1 MFFLLFFL
9 LSLLIFHKKAADLV
23 RRTYRRRSD
32 LSPFT
37 RNGLRMY
44 FCRIV
49 HQRGKNLTEKIR
61 RLPIKGNMD
70 AQYSPELR
78 AACCEQ
84 TPSAEF
90 RSTVT
95 KFESFAWIC
104 CICGIFSK
112 ISKNIYA
119 CLRLIE
125 YL

>member
-1 MFFLLFFL
+1 M
-9 LSLLIFHKKAADLV
+9 
-23 RRTYRRRSD
+23 
-32 LSPFT
+32 
-37 RNGLRMY
+37 
-44 FCRIV
+44 
-49 HQRGKNLTEKIR
+49 
-61 RLPIKGNMD
+61 KGNMD

-84 TPSAEF
+84 SPAAEF

-119 CLRLIE
+119 RLMLIE